1 VVDLLRGGVT
11 QPVHRLQDELAL
23 RREPQAPLPEF
34 FGQGSLGHGTS
45 IVARADTLRHVWD
58 RIVVV
63 PGSGPLPADTAVL
76 RADDRGALS
85 GDGVFET
92 LHVRDGVP
100 WLLDEHL
107 DRMARSAALL
117 ELPLPPVAALATQA
131 CQAGPG
137 TGEAALRIICTRG
150 PEGGPPTVWATL
162 SPVPPSVVRERR
174 DGVTV
179 TTASLGVTAT
189 ARAALPWLPAGAK
202 TLSYASHHAAR
213 RWAAAQGAD
222 DLLWTSTDG
231 YALEAPTANVVW
243 LAADTLCTVPAAQ
256 TGILRGVT
264 AAWLLDRASALG
276 MDAAER
282 MVTPDELRRA
292 DGVWLTSSLRGLTEV
307 RALDGVPLGPSAH
320 TAALHEV
327 LGHPV

>member
-1 VVDLLRGGVT
+1 M
-11 QPVHRLQDELAL
+11 
-23 RREPQAPLPEF
+23 
-34 FGQGSLGHGTS
+34 S
-45 IVARADTLRHVWD
+45 IVRRADTLRDVWD

-63 PGSGPLPADTAVL
+63 PDSGPLPADTAVL

-107 DRMARSAALL
+107 ERMIRSAAMLD
-117 ELPLPPVAALATQA
+117 LPLPPVGALVTAA
-131 CQAGPG
+131 CQAGPVS
-137 TGEAALRIICTRG
+137 GEAALRIVCTRG
-150 PEGGPPTVWATL
+150 PEGGPPTTWATL
-162 SPVPPSVVRERR
+162 SPVPPAVLRERR
-174 DGVTV
+174 EGVTV

-189 ARAALPWLPAGAK
+189 GRAGLPWLLAGAK
-202 TLSYASHHAAR
+202 TLSYAAHHAAR

-243 LAADTLCTVPAAQ
+243 LADGTLCTVPAAE

-264 AAWLLDRASALG
+264 AAWLLTRAPSLG
-276 MDAAER
+276 WGAAER
-282 MVTPDELRRA
+282 MVTPDELRDA

>member
-1 VVDLLRGGVT
+1 
-11 QPVHRLQDELAL
+11 
-23 RREPQAPLPEF
+23 
-34 FGQGSLGHGTS
+34 
-45 IVARADTLRHVWD
+45 VWD
-58 RIVVV
+58 RIVIT
-63 PGSGPLPADTAVL
+63 PTTGPLPADSPVL

-92 LHVRDGVP
+92 LHVRDQVP

-107 DRMARSAALL
+107 ERMTRSAAML
-117 ELPLPPVAALATQA
+117 ELDLPPVGALAAQA
-131 CQAGPG
+131 CKAGPR

-162 SPVPPSVVRERR
+162 SPVPPSIVRERR
-174 DGVTV
+174 DGMTV
-179 TTASLGVTAT
+179 ATASLGVTAT
-189 ARAALPWLPAGAK
+189 GRAGLPWRLAGAK
-202 TLSYASHHAAR
+202 TLSYAANHAAR

-243 LAADTLCTVPAAQ
+243 LAGDTLCTVPAAE

-264 AAWLLDRASALG
+264 AAWLLTQASALG
-276 MDAAER
+276 WGAAER
-282 MVTPDELRRA
+282 LVTPDELRAA

-307 RALDGVPLGPSAH
+307 RSLDGEPLGPSAH
-320 TAALHEV
+320 TAALHKV